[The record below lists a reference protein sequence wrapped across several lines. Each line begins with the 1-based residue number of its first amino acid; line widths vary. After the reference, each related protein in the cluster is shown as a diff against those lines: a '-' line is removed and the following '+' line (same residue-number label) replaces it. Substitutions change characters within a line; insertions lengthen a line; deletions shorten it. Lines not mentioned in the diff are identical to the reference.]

1 MVKSLYNLR
10 SLDPFFIGFER
21 LWDEIENAHS
31 AVKQRTYPP
40 YNIIHHDESNFTI
53 EMAVAGFD
61 EDDIGV
67 QVRENIL
74 HIEGSLGES
83 DEKSDDILHRGIA
96 NREFTRQF
104 TLANDIEVVEKDCS
118 LKKGMLT
125 IKLKRVIP
133 ETKKPK
139 LISINKG

>member
-21 LWDEIENAHS
+21 LWDEIENTHGAI
-31 AVKQRTYPP
+31 KQRTYPP

-53 EMAVAGFD
+53 EMAVAGFG
-61 EDDIGV
+61 EDDIEV
-67 QVRENIL
+67 HLQENIL
-74 HIEGSLGES
+74 KIQGNLDES
-83 DEKSDDILHRGIA
+83 NEKSDDDVLHRGIA

-104 TLANDIEVVEKDCS
+104 TLANDIEVKDCS

-133 ETKKPK
+133 ESKKPK
-139 LISINKG
+139 LIPVNKG